1 MTGTWFDGRL
11 GRDALSEL
19 EAQYP
24 GERIEIVR
32 PFDIAY
38 VAWECD
44 YQGALITRDGRPE
57 LVILQRIASEI
68 PVVMVLR
75 DRLAEYR
82 RLVHQT
88 EAVLAQFLELGGVE
102 GDALLE
108 AQGAQH
114 LRERARQRRPGESD
128 DEYGARMRLWRL
140 SDGTD

>member
-1 MTGTWFDGRL
+1 MSGTWFDGWL

-24 GERIEIVR
+24 GEKIDIIE
-32 PFDIAY
+32 PFDLAY
-38 VAWECD
+38 VGWECD

-57 LVILQRIASEI
+57 LVILQGGASEL
-68 PVVMVLR
+68 PVVMIIR

-82 RLVHQT
+82 RLLDQT
-88 EAVLAQFLELGGVE
+88 EAVLAKYLAMGGLE
-102 GDALLE
+102 GDTLLE

-128 DEYGARMRLWRL
+128 DDYGARMRLWGL
-140 SDGTD
+140 I